1 MRFLWG
7 LCQAFFF
14 KFLYAQ
20 DWAIPEWANIVTFH
34 PKHPK
39 GDQNLLFTPQSETM
53 SIPVTLM
60 WSSPSNHTL
69 WHFDRTL
76 RNKSQQWIIT
86 FFKCFVT
93 SFNKMLITQKFRFK
107 EVLLPFLLVHS
118 SYFSSE
124 RKQRNSANSFYILQT
139 SCLPNEE
146 IDSETWEMLIRL
158 LFQRLKFSESQIKKT
173 RQASI

>member
-1 MRFLWG
+1 MWMWLK
-7 LCQAFFF
+7 L
-14 KFLYAQ
+14 K
-20 DWAIPEWANIVTFH
+20 PT
-34 PKHPK
+34 PK
-39 GDQNLLFTPQSETM
+39 GDHIKTDITAYFVNFFMHSPKWYLNGQIYWPLKCDQNLKFIPLSETM
-53 SIPVTLM
+53 SIPVTFM

-76 RNKSQQWIIT
+76 RNKSQQWIIN

-139 SCLPNEE
+139 SRLPNEE
-146 IDSETWEMLIRL
+146 IVKPEKCW
-158 LFQRLKFSESQIKKT
+158 
-173 RQASI
+173 